1 MRFDAERSVAILS
14 VGELCSLA
22 FLPLHLDLRPGAWK
36 KSSERAEL
44 GKKLHA
50 KLQASAGA
58 GYQAEVPFC
67 NTTLY
72 QGICYEVSGRA
83 DGVMR
88 GENSLVEE
96 IKTVGSRAFD
106 GTPSLIHE
114 AQAMCYAY
122 FLCRQE
128 SLTAVDVRL
137 TLCRAEDEQT
147 KCFQRTC
154 TAEELQN
161 YYFDL
166 LSRVA
171 FRAEFLRD
179 RALERLPSVH
189 SGRFPYSSVR
199 EGQDIMIREC
209 YRAIRGG
216 KRLFIEAP
224 TGTGKTVSSLYP
236 AVRALGEGHCDK
248 IFYLTS
254 KASIRR
260 EAYHAAAKIYEAG
273 SLLRTVVLTAREQ
286 CCVNEGA
293 KRDPSGI
300 ARHCN
305 PQDCPRARNFYQ
317 KCGDAV
323 AYILA
328 RQNGF
333 PRISIEEVAEKFE
346 ICPYEFQLELSE
358 YCDIIICDYN
368 YVFDPMVYL
377 RRYFDVNTDQ
387 KYVFLVDEAHNLV
400 DRACGMFTA
409 ELKCSVLSAT
419 YKWVLS
425 TEDHHLAEQFDPLE
439 RLIVAMQGCRRLC
452 GDNLFTDDGGAEH
465 GYYLNSQQMFAL
477 DTEVNACLAFLEK
490 WAFLHQGGEGDV
502 ELQRAITDLKRYRMV
517 SEAYD
522 SHFVT
527 FVEVDGEEITVRQIC
542 RDASALLDA
551 VMNRA
556 KASVLFS
563 ATLTPTDY
571 FADVLGGGKN
581 AVRLSLPSP
590 FDPSQVCLVAATGV
604 STRYQDRERSAK
616 KIASLI
622 AATVS
627 GKAGNYIFYF
637 PSYEYMDTVYEIFSK
652 KYPKVRTVRQEKH
665 MKQQAREA
673 FLDSFDESNSL
684 KVGFCVLG
692 GSFSE
697 GVDLPGRRLIGV
709 GIVGVGLPGISNER
723 NLLKEY
729 YDDTRESGYD
739 YAYTYPGM
747 NRVLQAAGRVIRRE
761 SDCGVIVLMDDR
773 YATPQ
778 YQKLFPDHW
787 SHMKY
792 AGNVSELAN
801 MVADFWS
808 ELAQKPKK

>member
-1 MRFDAERSVAILS
+1 MRYDAERSVLILS
-14 VGELCSLA
+14 VGELCAHA
-22 FLPLHLDLRPGAWK
+22 FLPLHLDLRHGAWK
-36 KSSERAEL
+36 KGSERAEL

-50 KLQASAGA
+50 KLQARAGA
-58 GYQAEVPFC
+58 GYQAEVAFC

-72 QGICYEVSGRA
+72 NGICYEVSGRA
-83 DGVMR
+83 DGVER
-88 GENSLVEE
+88 GEAPLIEE
-96 IKTVGSRAFD
+96 IKTVGARAFE
-106 GTPSLIHE
+106 GTPSLLHE

-122 FLCRQE
+122 FLSRQA
-128 SLTAVDVRL
+128 SLAAVDVRV
-137 TLCRAEDEQT
+137 TLCRADDA
-147 KCFQRTC
+147 KSKSFQRTC

-166 LSRVA
+166 LSRVS
-171 FRAEFLRD
+171 FRAKFLRD

-189 SGRFPYSSVR
+189 SGRFPYSSIR

-216 KRLFIEAP
+216 KRLFVEAP

-236 AVRALGEGHCDK
+236 AVRALGEGYCDK

-260 EAYHAAAKIYEAG
+260 EAYAASAKIYEAG
-273 SLLRTVVLTAREQ
+273 SRLRTVVLTAREQ
-286 CCVNEGA
+286 CCVNERA
-293 KRDPSGI
+293 KADVCGI
-300 ARHCN
+300 SRHCN
-305 PQDCPRARNFYQ
+305 PQDCPRARNFYE

-323 AYILA
+323 AYLFE

-333 PRISIEEVAEKFE
+333 PRTSIEDAAEKFE

-358 YCDIIICDYN
+358 YCDIVICDYN

-377 RRYFDVNTDQ
+377 RRYFDGSSDQ

-400 DRACGMFTA
+400 DRACAMFTA
-409 ELKCSVLSAT
+409 ELKCSVLSAA
-419 YKWVLS
+419 YRRILS
-425 TEDHHLAEQFDPLE
+425 LNDPALAERFEPLE
-439 RLIVAMQGCRRLC
+439 RLIVAVQGCKRLC
-452 GDNLFTDDGGAEH
+452 ADNSYTREDGTEQ
-465 GYYLNSQQMFAL
+465 GYYLNGQPMFAL
-477 DTEVNACLAFLEK
+477 DREVDACLTFLEK
-490 WAFLHQGGEGDV
+490 WLFSHPDHDGEA
-502 ELQRAITDLKRYRMV
+502 ELQKALSDLKRYRMV

-522 SHFVT
+522 SRFIT
-527 FVEVDGEEITVRQIC
+527 FVEVNGEEVTVRQIC
-542 RDASALLDA
+542 RDASALLDG

-556 KASVLFS
+556 VASVLFS

-637 PSYEYMDTVYEIFSK
+637 SSYEYMDTVYEIFSK
-652 KYPKVRTVRQEKH
+652 KYPKVRTARQEKH
-665 MKQQAREA
+665 MNQQARES

-729 YDDTRESGYD
+729 YDDTRESGYE

-778 YQKLFPDHW
+778 YQKLFPDQW

-792 AGNVSELAN
+792 AGNASELAN
-801 MVADFWS
+801 IVSDFWS
-808 ELAQKPKK
+808 ELAQEPKK